1 MDTAQEIRNKLLDRD
16 EGISLVKKYDGEFPK
31 KYFEEILDYLD
42 LSEKQF
48 WNTINKFRPKHL
60 WMKKS
65 SKWKL
70 KKAIYD

>member
-1 MDTAQEIRNKLLDRD
+1 MDTAQEIRNGLLSRE

-48 WNTINKFRPKHL
+48 WSTINKFRSNHL
-60 WMKKS
+60 WIKKN

-70 KKAIYD
+70 KKTIYD